1 MSSRCTIDFET
12 RSYADLGKVGAWVYS
27 LHPSTEVICLCWKFS
42 DSAEVGEW
50 VPGMPP
56 PASLIRWIRGGGL
69 IEAHNY
75 SFELAIWT
83 NVCMPKYGFCSVLP
97 SQWRCSMA
105 VACYYALPAKLESLC
120 RALHIEGKDPAGGR
134 LISKYSCLYLKTA
147 SPTIPPEDLRRFI
160 DYCKIDVLREEAVSD
175 YLGDLPDRE
184 LPHFQLDQEINMR
197 GLFLDAEGIAAA
209 AAIVD
214 QRAEALTD
222 RFRTL
227 TGLNPT
233 QNAKL
238 LPWFAARGL
247 VLDNMQ
253 AAYIEDLLEEGAVP
267 AGECREALTIRLQVN
282 KASTKKLDAM
292 ARQRSPANGRALWQV
307 RYHGA
312 QTGRDTGG
320 GFQPLNLTRGMEDVE
335 PDQLV
340 RDIMHGDATWLDA
353 LYGDAMDAV
362 SKASR
367 HWIMAAPGHRI
378 LAGDFVS
385 IEAVVLACLAGET
398 WKVDAFREGRK
409 IYELMGDKIHGLAE
423 GTVTKKSHPGERQDG
438 KTCLGARTKV
448 LTNRGW
454 TAITNVKLN
463 DMLWDGVEWVKHS
476 GLASQGLKTTISWAG
491 VEITEDHRVLCGSKW
506 FAASAVNSRDALMRR
521 AKATGSAR
529 LPSSVL
535 NWGRTEVFSP
545 SGSGAPA
552 EAAST
557 LSPRITYAT
566 AELRGAQSA
575 LKTHPWPG
583 ERISGVSLTFAPT
596 TRIGD
601 DCLIASPHASHAAS
615 PAATEITEREASSSM
630 SLGSKASRESA
641 RIWPI
646 SCLYRAGMCQ
656 RLRSTASTMMSGISQ
671 VISGSLRAKK
681 TTSTNGR
688 SGSLSTKS
696 PNLRPVYDLLNAG
709 PRRRFTILTDAGPVI
724 VHNCELAF
732 GYQGGL
738 GAWLKFDNSGR
749 HTDERIVE
757 ICKAWRAEHPMI
769 VKFWRGLDD
778 AALKAVANPADGI
791 VQFRSIG
798 FEIVDEWLSMIL
810 PNGKRIWY
818 REPELRTGLPAWHKP
833 ETKEDCAA
841 GSCDCRP
848 MTKLTYMAQKE
859 GQWRRVNTYGGKLCV
874 GENTLV
880 LTSEGWKQITKIAPS
895 DLVWDGEGWTTSDG
909 PILQGIKPTMDL
921 SGIRITPDHLVLTE
935 EGWKH
940 ASQSERHKR
949 AACRLPDSFGIC
961 GEQWSEVPV
970 VGAVRLRRRDHDG
983 GLRSTGAAATR
994 HPSLVRLQAI
1004 GEHRRGQSDAR
1015 NEHYAPVRGVAQHVG
1030 SLPAADA
1037 PGVAQLW
1044 RPRDL
1049 GLRALAGEL
1058 REILGGHG
1066 ADISQWPLDRA
1077 NEQRGQ
1083 LRTDELSLGYMG
1095 GAVVEQADER
1105 AHSDAERRDDGDR
1118 SGSPLRTEVEHLALS
1133 DQARLGRPCRV
1144 YDLLNAGPRRRFV
1157 VRDRDGQ
1164 PVIIHNC
1171 ENATQAVSR
1180 EYLMPS
1186 VHAVKKAGYPVIL
1199 KVYDEVVSEAPIGFG
1214 SKAEFIDILKNAPG
1228 RDWARTDDGQPWPIG
1243 VDAFESQRYKK

>member
-105 VACYYALPAKLESLC
+105 VACYYAMPAKLESLC

-214 QRAEALTD
+214 QRAEALTG

-247 VLDNMQ
+247 ALDNMQ

-292 ARQRSPANGRALWQV
+292 ARQRSPANSRALWQV

-340 RDIMHGDATWLDA
+340 RDIMHGDAAWLDA

-385 IEAVVLACLAGET
+385 IEAVVLACLAGED

-423 GTVTKKSHPGERQDG
+423 GTVTKKSHPAERQDG
-438 KTCLGARTKV
+438 KTG
-448 LTNRGW
+448 
-454 TAITNVKLN
+454 
-463 DMLWDGVEWVKHS
+463 
-476 GLASQGLKTTISWAG
+476 
-491 VEITEDHRVLCGSKW
+491 
-506 FAASAVNSRDALMRR
+506 
-521 AKATGSAR
+521 
-529 LPSSVL
+529 
-535 NWGRTEVFSP
+535 
-545 SGSGAPA
+545 
-552 EAAST
+552 
-557 LSPRITYAT
+557 
-566 AELRGAQSA
+566 
-575 LKTHPWPG
+575 
-583 ERISGVSLTFAPT
+583 
-596 TRIGD
+596 
-601 DCLIASPHASHAAS
+601 
-615 PAATEITEREASSSM
+615 
-630 SLGSKASRESA
+630 
-641 RIWPI
+641 
-646 SCLYRAGMCQ
+646 
-656 RLRSTASTMMSGISQ
+656 
-671 VISGSLRAKK
+671 
-681 TTSTNGR
+681 
-688 SGSLSTKS
+688 
-696 PNLRPVYDLLNAG
+696 
-709 PRRRFTILTDAGPVI
+709 
-724 VHNCELAF
+724 ELAF
-732 GYQGGL
+732 QYGGGV
-738 GAWLKFDNSGR
+738 GAWLNFDNSGR
-749 HTDERIVE
+749 HTDERIDE
-757 ICKAWRAEHPMI
+757 IKKAWRAEHPMI

-859 GQWRRVNTYGGKLCV
+859 GQWRRVNTYGPKLA
-874 GENTLV
+874 EN
-880 LTSEGWKQITKIAPS
+880 G
-895 DLVWDGEGWTTSDG
+895 
-909 PILQGIKPTMDL
+909 
-921 SGIRITPDHLVLTE
+921 
-935 EGWKH
+935 
-940 ASQSERHKR
+940 
-949 AACRLPDSFGIC
+949 
-961 GEQWSEVPV
+961 
-970 VGAVRLRRRDHDG
+970 
-983 GLRSTGAAATR
+983 
-994 HPSLVRLQAI
+994 
-1004 GEHRRGQSDAR
+1004 
-1015 NEHYAPVRGVAQHVG
+1015 
-1030 SLPAADA
+1030 
-1037 PGVAQLW
+1037 
-1044 RPRDL
+1044 
-1049 GLRALAGEL
+1049 
-1058 REILGGHG
+1058 
-1066 ADISQWPLDRA
+1066 
-1077 NEQRGQ
+1077 
-1083 LRTDELSLGYMG
+1083 
-1095 GAVVEQADER
+1095 
-1105 AHSDAERRDDGDR
+1105 
-1118 SGSPLRTEVEHLALS
+1118 
-1133 DQARLGRPCRV
+1133 
-1144 YDLLNAGPRRRFV
+1144 
-1157 VRDRDGQ
+1157 
-1164 PVIIHNC
+1164 
-1171 ENATQAVSR
+1171 TQAVSR

-1243 VDAFESQRYKK
+1243 VDAWEGLRYRK